1 MNKQRIALVTDSC
14 ADIPAA
20 LLKKYPIYVIPLKIR
35 FGDNEYLDGVTIQP
49 SEIYRRQKDELP
61 RTSLPDG
68 ALIET
73 RSAGSARMDMKKCL
87 PCVCLPALAVPI
99 IWCVLWEAI
108 LWALRLLHLIQGAAR
123 LESD

>member
-68 ALIET
+68 ALIEDT
-73 RSAGSARMDMKKCL
+73 FRRIRADGYEKVLAVHLSAG
-87 PCVCLPALAVPI
+87 
-99 IWCVLWEAI
+99 
-108 LWALRLLHLIQGAAR
+108 G
-123 LESD
+123 